1 MTEQKSNLTRSGIGF
16 DIHKFSDDNIADN
29 FIRIGGVDVKFNKK
43 IIAHSDGDVVIHALI
58 DAILGAMAK
67 GDIGEC
73 FPDTDPK
80 WQDYDSILMLEEI
93 KLLLVNNNY
102 KIINIDLII
111 ICEEPKISPYKI
123 AIRDKLSNIL
133 EIQTDQINVKATTTE
148 KMGFL
153 GRKEG
158 IACQAIISI
167 KY

>member
-1 MTEQKSNLTRSGIGF
+1 MTEQKSNLIRSGIGF

-67 GDIGEC
+67 GDIGEY

-102 KIINIDLII
+102 KIINIDLVI